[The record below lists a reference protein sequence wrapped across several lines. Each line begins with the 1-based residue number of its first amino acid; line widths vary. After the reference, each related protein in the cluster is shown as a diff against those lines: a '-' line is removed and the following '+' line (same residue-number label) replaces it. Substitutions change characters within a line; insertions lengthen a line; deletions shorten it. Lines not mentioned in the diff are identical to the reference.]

1 MSKENSSKHGIPFGW
16 HVPTRRM
23 VTVRE
28 VANGRSC
35 NCVCIACG
43 MRLQARQGNIRIWYF
58 AHDGETQCHGAVEA
72 ALHHMAKQLIAER
85 GAIYLPKR
93 EKSRLIH
100 GLRHV
105 WSETVSVD
113 VQRTGLHYLESC
125 SVEKAIVDPA
135 RSGVLF
141 RPDLVAMLN
150 GQPIAI
156 EILNT
161 HAVEPEKAAWF
172 AEHGYSLLEID
183 VNDIGLLP
191 QDQILAAL
199 EERLF
204 QLAHHSS
211 WLCHSADQEA
221 VRVLDELEA
230 KVRAARRAEEVILVA
245 QLEAAEASQKRKEE
259 YLRRVR
265 DIDAIKIRVGD
276 CTVRVGRNSERVSLK
291 IHGYA
296 SDEVFQATKVLAH
309 EHQGRFNPRARCW
322 EFYRAADTENFFEQ
336 ICEKAQER
344 LVASFWVPKG
354 TWPPE
359 NYPVPAPTKLECPP
373 PVLFHET
380 ELQELFDERAA
391 ILEFDAGYERQ
402 LAEQMAYSEVRA
414 QSGSK

>member
-43 MRLQARQGNIRIWYF
+43 KRLQARQGNIRIWYF
-58 AHDGETQCHGAVEA
+58 AHDGETQCHGAAEA

-85 GAIYLPKR
+85 GAVYLPKR
-93 EKSRLIH
+93 EKTRLIH

-105 WSETVSVD
+105 WSETISVD
-113 VQRTGLHYLESC
+113 VQRPGPHSLESC

-135 RSGVLF
+135 SPGVLF

-161 HAVEPEKAAWF
+161 HAVEPEKAAWL
-172 AEHGYSLLEID
+172 AEQGYSLLEID

-204 QLAHHSS
+204 QLAHYSS

-230 KVRAARRAEEVILVA
+230 KVRAARRAEEAILVA
-245 QLEAAEASQKRKEE
+245 QLEAAEAAQKRKEE

-265 DIDAIKIRVGD
+265 DIDAIKIRLGD
-276 CTVRVGRNSERVSLK
+276 CTVRIGRNSERVSLK
-291 IHGYA
+291 VHGYA
-296 SDEVFQATKVLAH
+296 SDEVFQAAKTLAH
-309 EHQGRFNPRARCW
+309 EHRGRFNPRARCW
-322 EFYRAADTENFFEQ
+322 EFYRAAETESFFEQ
-336 ICEKAQER
+336 ICGTAQQR
-344 LVASFWVPKG
+344 LVTSFWAPKAK
-354 TWPPE
+354 WPPE
-359 NYPVPAPTKLECPP
+359 ICRVPASSALECPL
-373 PVLFHET
+373 PVLFHEPA
-380 ELQELFDERAA
+380 LQEVFDERAA

-414 QSGSK
+414 RLASQ

>member
-35 NCVCIACG
+35 NCVCIVCG
-43 MRLQARQGNIRIWYF
+43 KRLQARQGNIRIWYF
-58 AHDGETQCHGAVEA
+58 AHDGETQCHGAAEA

-85 GAIYLPKR
+85 GAVYLPKR
-93 EKSRLIH
+93 EKSRPIH

-105 WSETVSVD
+105 WSETISVD

-135 RSGVLF
+135 SPGVLF

-161 HAVEPEKAAWF
+161 HAVEPEKAAWL
-172 AEHGYSLLEID
+172 AEQGYSLLEID

-204 QLAHHSS
+204 QLAHYSS
-211 WLCHSADQEA
+211 WLCHSADHEA
-221 VRVLDELEA
+221 VRALDELEA
-230 KVRAARRAEEVILVA
+230 KVRSARRAEEAILVA
-245 QLEAAEASQKRKEE
+245 QVEAAEAAQKRKEE

-296 SDEVFQATKVLAH
+296 SDEVFQATKALAH
-309 EHQGRFNPRARCW
+309 EHRGRFNPRARCW
-322 EFYRAADTENFFEQ
+322 EFYRAADTEKFFEQ
-336 ICEKAQER
+336 ICETTLQR
-344 LVASFWVPKG
+344 LVPSFWASRA
-354 TWPPE
+354 TWPPK
-359 NYPVPAPTKLECPP
+359 NARGSASTTHECPLP
-373 PVLFHET
+373 MLFQEAA
-380 ELQELFDERAA
+380 LQEVFDERAA

-414 QSGSK
+414 QLESK